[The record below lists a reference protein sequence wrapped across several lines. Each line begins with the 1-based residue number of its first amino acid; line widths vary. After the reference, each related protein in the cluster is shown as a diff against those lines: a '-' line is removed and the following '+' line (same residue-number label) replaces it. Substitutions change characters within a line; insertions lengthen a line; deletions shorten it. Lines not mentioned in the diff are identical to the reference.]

1 MTNVRADQAPAR
13 SAIGLATVRALVVTL
28 SLALVAT
35 PGLVRAAETADAAGL
50 PQDQHVLAPAP
61 VTTGAPSVNSV
72 AGTAAPSRWARVP
85 LWQKVL
91 GVGASLAGL
100 AAVGSGA
107 YLLWRDGQAA
117 CSPPTG
123 TCAYH
128 HRAALAGWLLVA
140 GGTAASL
147 GGVTLVLLPPI
158 GESRG
163 HAVARLAVY
172 ASF

>member
-1 MTNVRADQAPAR
+1 MSSVRADQAPAR
-13 SAIGLATVRALVVTL
+13 SAIGLAIVCTLVATL
-28 SLALVAT
+28 GLALVAT
-35 PGLVRAAETADAAGL
+35 PGLALAAETADAAGL

-61 VTTGAPSVNSV
+61 VMTGAPSVNSV
-72 AGTAAPSRWARVP
+72 AGTAAPSRWARVR

-91 GVGASLAGL
+91 GVGATLAGL

-117 CSPPTG
+117 CSPPSG

-128 HRAALAGWLLVA
+128 HQTALAGWLLVA

-147 GGVTLVLLPPI
+147 GGVTLLLLPPI

-163 HAVARLAVY
+163 HAVAGLAVSG
-172 ASF
+172 SF

>member
-1 MTNVRADQAPAR
+1 MSSVRADQAPTR
-13 SAIGLATVRALVVTL
+13 SAIGLAAACTLVATL
-28 SLALVAT
+28 GLALVAT
-35 PGLVRAAETADAAGL
+35 PGLARAAETADRASL
-50 PQDQHVLAPAP
+50 PQDQPVLAPAP
-61 VTTGAPSVNSV
+61 VATGAPSLDSV

-100 AAVGSGA
+100 VAVGSGA

-117 CSPPTG
+117 CSPPSG

-128 HRAALAGWLLVA
+128 HETALAGWLLVA

-147 GGVTLVLLPPI
+147 GGVMLVLLPPI

-163 HAVARLAVY
+163 HAAARLAV
-172 ASF
+172 SGTF

>member
-1 MTNVRADQAPAR
+1 MTNARADQAPAR
-13 SAIGLATVRALVVTL
+13 SAIGLPSACTLVATLG
-28 SLALVAT
+28 LALVAA
-35 PGLVRAAETADAAGL
+35 PGLARAAETADGASL
-50 PQDQHVLAPAP
+50 PQDRHVLAPAP
-61 VTTGAPSVNSV
+61 VMTGAPSLNSV

-85 LWQKVL
+85 LWQKML

-117 CSPPTG
+117 CSPPSG

-128 HRAALAGWLLVA
+128 HQTALAGWLLVA

-147 GGVTLVLLPPI
+147 GGVTLLLLPPI

-163 HAVARLAVY
+163 HAVARLAVS
-172 ASF
+172 ARF